1 MVASQDYTISAETMS
16 PTEKIDPKSH
26 KFPFC
31 VVWTPLPLI
40 SYIIPIIGHT
50 GICTSKGV
58 IRDFAGP
65 YHVSE
70 DDMAFGW
77 PTKYAKLNPNLAT
90 RGVQGW
96 DDAVHEASE
105 IYKYRTHNLFCDNCH
120 SHVAKALNLMN
131 YNGRNDWT
139 MVKVAILMTFSSK
152 YVGLSGF
159 LKQWIPFFIL
169 VSLLVTF
176 VYLLS

>member
-1 MVASQDYTISAETMS
+1 MVTAEEHFHIMAPS
-16 PTEKIDPKSH
+16 EIDVTGH

-31 VVWTPLPLI
+31 IVWTPLPLI
-40 SYIIPIIGHT
+40 SYIIPIIGHM

-70 DDMAFGW
+70 DNMAFGW
-77 PTKYAKLNPNLAT
+77 PTKYKQLNPNLAN
-90 RGVQGW
+90 RGVHGW
-96 DDAVHEASE
+96 DEAILEASE

-120 SHVAKALNLMN
+120 SHVATALNLMN
-131 YNGRNDWT
+131 YHGRNDWN
-139 MVKVAILMTFSSK
+139 MVNVAILITFRSK

-159 LKQWIPFFIL
+159 LRQWVPFFI
-169 VSLLVTF
+169 F
-176 VYLLS
+176 VLFLTMVYFLIK

>member
-1 MVASQDYTISAETMS
+1 MVASEENSIMA
-16 PTEKIDPKSH
+16 PAAIDIDNH

-40 SYIIPIIGHT
+40 SYILPIIGHM

-77 PTKYAKLNPNLAT
+77 PTKYVQLNPNLAN

-96 DDAVHEASE
+96 DEAVHEACE

-131 YNGRNDWT
+131 YNGSDSWN
-139 MVKVAILMTFSSK
+139 MVKLAVLVTFKSK
-152 YVGLSGF
+152 YVGLGGF
-159 LKQWIPFFIL
+159 LRQWVPFFIF
-169 VSLLVTF
+169 VSF
-176 VYLLS
+176 VYMTFYVLK